1 MLFST
6 ADKTKIGLLMLFCP
20 LISSLAW
27 FYTQDAFLSLAIH
40 FTVNLILIPFILNK
54 LLNKNIYDILGFK
67 NMIPETKN
75 NTKAQVTVGLLLI
88 TIVLNIVGVYLG
100 KLPHLNF
107 IVNLGPLTKYRFFIY
122 LYYLLVGGL
131 MVLVINV
138 EMKFYYGVLSIMIP
152 DNFIGYLGMGLFMAL
167 HWLGFGFAFFNNTY
181 DYPFYVFML
190 LMIIFYVGLY
200 HVKETTSYKDARWV
214 YLVVFAAN
222 YILLFIYGVL
232 YSYRKISGVT
242 IATSNAKNV
251 WNKII

>member
-75 NTKAQVTVGLLLI
+75 NTKTQVTVGLLLI

-152 DNFIGYLGMGLFMAL
+152 DNFIG
-167 HWLGFGFAFFNNTY
+167 
-181 DYPFYVFML
+181 
-190 LMIIFYVGLY
+190 
-200 HVKETTSYKDARWV
+200 
-214 YLVVFAAN
+214 
-222 YILLFIYGVL
+222 
-232 YSYRKISGVT
+232 
-242 IATSNAKNV
+242 
-251 WNKII
+251 